1 MEATTRK
8 EISELIDNHTAV
20 KLLAEEGYYYVEKVG
35 IADSF
40 AALTDEESGI
50 CLDKVQRN
58 TIRHALAQY
67 NDLLDGVKA
76 IVYEVK
82 NNNNQQIAS

>member
-8 EISELIDNHTAV
+8 EISELIDNHTSV
-20 KLLAEEGYYYVEKVG
+20 KLLADEGYYYVEKVG

-50 CLDKVQRN
+50 CLSDESRD
-58 TIRHALAQY
+58 TIRRALARY
-67 NDLLDGVKA
+67 NDLLDDVQA
-76 IVYEVK
+76 ILHSIKENK
-82 NNNNQQIAS
+82 PQ